1 MGALDG
7 RVAIITGAGR
17 GLGREHALL
26 FAEEGAKVVVND
38 LGGDM
43 HGEGDDRAPAQQ
55 VVDEIEAMGGEAV
68 ANTDSVADW
77 DGAQRLVHTAIDT
90 FGDLHVLVNNAG
102 ILRDR
107 VIVNM
112 TEEEWDSV
120 IHVHLKGHFCPT
132 RHAAAYWREQTKAGK
147 EVKAS
152 IIHTSST
159 SGLLGN
165 PGQANY
171 GAAKAGIATFSQICA
186 MELGRYGVRSNA
198 IAPAA
203 RTRLT
208 EQTPGSGRRE
218 GARRRRQFDVWD
230 PANVSPF
237 VAYLATADCPFTG
250 EVFLVQGG
258 VVQRFQPWTLSEK
271 IDKGDRWTVE
281 ELEKEALRL
290 QPPDESAAARRGAK
304 FALSTQK

>member
-1 MGALDG
+1 MGSLDG

-26 FAEEGAKVVVND
+26 FASEGAKVVVND
-38 LGGDM
+38 LGGDID
-43 HGEGDDRAPAQQ
+43 GTGDDRAPAQQ
-55 VVDEIEAMGGEAV
+55 VVDEIKAMGGEAV
-68 ANTDSVADW
+68 ANVDNVADW
-77 DGAQRLVHTAIDT
+77 DGAQRLIQTAVDT
-90 FGDLHVLVNNAG
+90 FGTLHVLVNNAG

-112 TEEEWDSV
+112 TEQEWDSV

-132 RHAAAYWREQTKAGK
+132 RFAAAYWREQSKAGTP
-147 EVKAS
+147 VKAS

-171 GAAKAGIATFSQICA
+171 GAAKSGIATFSQICA
-186 MELGRYGVRSNA
+186 MELSRYGVRSNA

-208 EQTPGSGRRE
+208 EQTPGLSE
-218 GARRRRQFDVWD
+218 VVKVPENEATFDAWD

-237 VAYLATADCPFTG
+237 VAYLATEDCAFSG
-250 EVFLVQGG
+250 EAFLVQGG
-258 VVQRFQPWTLSEK
+258 VVQRFAPWTLSEK
-271 IDKGDRWTVE
+271 IDKGDRWTVS
-281 ELEKEALRL
+281 ELAGEADKLT
-290 QPPDESAAARRGAK
+290 PK
-304 FALSTQK
+304 K

>member
-26 FAEEGAKVVVND
+26 FAAEGAKVVVKD

-43 HGEGDDRAPAQQ
+43 HGEGGDLSPAMQ
-55 VVDEIEAMGGEAV
+55 VVEEIKAMGGEAIV
-68 ANTDSVADW
+68 NGGNVADW
-77 DGAQRLVHTAIDT
+77 NDAQALIQQAVDT

-107 VIVNM
+107 VIINM
-112 TEEEWDSV
+112 TEAEWDAV
-120 IHVHLKGHFCPT
+120 VNVHLKGHFAPT
-132 RHAAAYWREQTKAGK
+132 HHAAVYWREQTKAGK

-152 IIHTSST
+152 IIHTTST
-159 SGLLGN
+159 SGLFAN

-171 GAAKAGIATFSQICA
+171 DAAKSGIATLSQVCA
-186 MELGRYGVRSNA
+186 KELSRYGVRSNA
-198 IAPAA
+198 IAPGA

-208 EQTPGSGRRE
+208 EATPGLSDVVKPPEE
-218 GARRRRQFDVWD
+218 GFDVWD

-237 VAYLATADCPFTG
+237 VAYLATAACPITG
-250 EVFLVQGG
+250 ECFMVQGG
-258 VVQRFQPWTLSEK
+258 KVQRAQSWKPAES
-271 IDKGDRWTVE
+271 IDKNDRWTVK
-281 ELEKEALRL
+281 ELEAEASKLM
-290 QPPDESAAARRGAK
+290 PPK
-304 FALSTQK
+304 K